1 MFKKFLTGSKNFDDI
16 ELKGEMNSEF
26 IEPHEI
32 LLDSLAKKR
41 EQELGISEKKLEVLL
56 LRKILHGFYI
66 VSILLILIL
75 LAKTFQLQI
84 VEGKNFSILAE
95 GNKFIISQIQAE
107 RGVIYDKNLN
117 QLVFNQ
123 LSFDLICQKDNLP
136 QDKTERERVIGEVAE
151 IIEEGDEDKSSSSP
165 FVRLRLAR
173 VIEESTSTQI
183 LIFENL
189 DHQNLILLQT
199 KIKELPGFSVK
210 DNVIREYKDGATF
223 SHLIGYTNKIKS
235 EEMEK
240 APDFYSVFDYVGRTG
255 IENFYEEALRKNPG
269 KLRIERDA
277 QGNIISQETV
287 SLPESGKSLVLWLDS
302 DLQKKIKEELEKE
315 LQIVGAKRAVGIALD
330 PKTGGVLSLVSLP
343 DFDNNLFQKGAD
355 PEALS
360 ELLKDTSGLNPLFNR
375 AISGGYLTGSTIKP
389 LIASAAL
396 EENIISPE
404 KKLDCE
410 GKIVIPNIWDPASP
424 TIKKDWTTHGWTD
437 LRKALAESCN
447 VYFYTVGGGFGDQ
460 NGLGPTKI
468 KEYLE
473 LFGWNQKTGIDLPG
487 EEEGFI
493 PDKEWKKKVWG
504 NDWWD
509 GDTYNLS
516 IGQGFLQITPMEVIN
531 SFAAIANGG
540 TLYKPKVVKDII
552 DGDKKIVEEFKP
564 EIISQNFIDPNNL
577 QIVRE
582 GMRQAVTG
590 QSSPQAS
597 AVILN
602 SLPVS
607 VAAKTGTAELG
618 GSSYNNWITV
628 FAPYDDP
635 QIVLTLM
642 IENVKGVQAAVL
654 PVARSV
660 LEWYFGSGTT
670 TLPASENEVR

>member
-1 MFKKFLTGSKNFDDI
+1 MLKFRSSKNFDDI

-56 LRKILHGFYI
+56 LRKILQGFYI
-66 VSILLILIL
+66 VSIFLILIL
-75 LAKTFQLQI
+75 LAKTFQLQV

-123 LSFDLICQKDNLP
+123 LSFDLICQKDDFP
-136 QDKTERERVIGEVAE
+136 QQDSEKERIIKEVSAIVKRDLKKE
-151 IIEEGDEDKSSSSP
+151 
-165 FVRLRLAR
+165 
-173 VIEESTSTQI
+173 IEESTSTQI
-183 LIFENL
+183 LISENL
-189 DHQNLILLQT
+189 DHQTLILLQT
-199 KIKELPGFSVK
+199 KIRELPGFSVK
-210 DNVIREYKDGATF
+210 NNVIREYKDGQIF

-235 EEMEK
+235 EEIEK
-240 APDFYSVFDYVGRTG
+240 APDFYSISDYIGRTG
-255 IENFYEEALRKNPG
+255 IENFYEDTLRKNPG

-315 LQIVGAKRAVGIALD
+315 LQIVGAKRAVGVALD
-330 PKTGGVLSLVSLP
+330 PKTGGVLSFVSLP

-355 PEALS
+355 SGKLQ
-360 ELLKDTSGLNPLFNR
+360 ELLDDSSGLNPLFNR
-375 AISGGYLTGSTIKP
+375 AISGKYLTGSTIKP

-447 VYFYTVGGGFGDQ
+447 VYFYTVGGGFENQ
-460 NGLGPTKI
+460 KGLGPTKI

-473 LFGWNQKTGIDLPG
+473 LFGWNQKTAIDLPG

-531 SFAAIANGG
+531 SFAYIANGG
-540 TLYKPKVVKDII
+540 TLYKPKVVKEII
-552 DGDKKIVEEFKP
+552 DSDKKIVEEFKP
-564 EIISQNFIDPNNL
+564 EIIRQNFIDPGNL

-590 QSSPQAS
+590 QNSPQAS

-607 VAAKTGTAELG
+607 SAAKTGTAELG
-618 GSSYNNWITV
+618 GNSYNNWITV
-628 FAPYDDP
+628 FAPYDNP

-670 TLPASENEVR
+670 TLPALENEVR

>member
-1 MFKKFLTGSKNFDDI
+1 MFKKFLTGSKNFEDI
-16 ELKGEMNSEF
+16 KLEDEMNSEF

-56 LRKILHGFYI
+56 LRKILQGFYI
-66 VSILLILIL
+66 VSIFLILVL

-84 VEGKNFSILAE
+84 VEGKNFSVLAE
-95 GNKFIISQIQAE
+95 RNKFIISQIQAE

-123 LSFDLICQKDNLP
+123 LSFDLICQKDDLP
-136 QDKTERERVIGEVAE
+136 QSDTDKERVIKEVSDIVKRDLKKE
-151 IIEEGDEDKSSSSP
+151 
-165 FVRLRLAR
+165 
-173 VIEESTSTQI
+173 IEESTSTQI
-183 LIFENL
+183 LISENL
-189 DHQNLILLQT
+189 DHQSLILLQT
-199 KIKELPGFSVK
+199 KIKELPGFFVK
-210 DNVIREYKDGATF
+210 DNVIREYKDGETF
-223 SHLIGYTNKIKS
+223 SHIIGYTNKIKS
-235 EEMEK
+235 EEIEK
-240 APDFYSVFDYVGRTG
+240 APDFYSVSDYVGRTG
-255 IENFYEEALRKNPG
+255 IENFYEEVLRKNPG

-277 QGNIISQETV
+277 QGNIISQEIV
-287 SLPESGKSLVLWLDS
+287 SLPESGESLVLWLDS

-315 LQIVGAKRAVGIALD
+315 LQIVGAKRAVGVALD

-375 AISGGYLTGSTIKP
+375 AISGKYLTGSTIKP

-424 TIKKDWTTHGWTD
+424 TIKKDWTIHGWTD

-447 VYFYTVGGGFGDQ
+447 VYFYTVGGGYENQ
-460 NGLGPTKI
+460 KGLGPTKI

-473 LFGWNQKTGIDLPG
+473 LFGWNQKTAIDLPG

-552 DGDKKIVEEFKP
+552 DSDKKIVEEFKP
-564 EIISQNFIDPNNL
+564 EIIRQNFIDPGNL

-590 QSSPQAS
+590 QNSSQAS

-618 GSSYNNWITV
+618 GNSYNNWITV
-628 FAPYDDP
+628 FAPYDNP

-654 PVARSV
+654 PVAKAV

-670 TLPASENEVR
+670 TLPALENEVR